1 MFCYLSALP
10 PPLLLLSL
18 FLVYSGNVETVSVE
32 CRPGRK
38 VSEASLAL
46 LGWAEEALRAGVF

>member
-1 MFCYLSALP
+1 MFCYLSALL
-10 PPLLLLSL
+10 PPLLSSL
-18 FLVYSGNVETVSVE
+18 FSVYSGNVETVSVE

-46 LGWAEEALRAGVF
+46 LGWPEEALRADVF